1 MLVSLKILSKKI
13 ETEVNGK
20 KRTFNR
26 YFSPVKIV
34 VKGEEEKGR
43 QRKSITVKFTQDVT
57 LPKGYR
63 FFILTVDTDKD
74 QLSAPHIYEVKEDE
88 TGKLVYPTI
97 WIRGYEEVKP
107 LTPKS
112 KPITEDVEF
121 ETEEVETEE
130 HEIENDEA
138 DTPNNDNLPF

>member
-13 ETEVNGK
+13 ETEVNGR

-57 LPKGYR
+57 LPKGVR

-74 QLSAPHIYEVKEDE
+74 QLGAPHVYEVTQDE
-88 TGKLVYPTI
+88 NGNPKYPVI
-97 WIRGYEEVKP
+97 WIRGYEELKP
-107 LTPKS
+107 LKAKS
-112 KPITEDVEF
+112 RPITEDVEF
-121 ETEEVETEE
+121 ETEDVETEE